1 MEESFSCDTERVSHQ
16 FDRFCQKILKGEIA
30 NYYREIKNRKKHE
43 VSFSDLP
50 EKELENFVVL
60 DEYETDNYLFRV
72 LGYDIEVRDALIA
85 EALGSLSERKREI
98 ILLSFEIA
106 RALHL
111 VQSTVHAHKKRSLEL
126 LRKLMERKSDEER
139 D

>member
-98 ILLSFEIA
+98 ILLSFF
-106 RALHL
+106 
-111 VQSTVHAHKKRSLEL
+111 L
-126 LRKLMERKSDEER
+126 LQ
-139 D
+139 